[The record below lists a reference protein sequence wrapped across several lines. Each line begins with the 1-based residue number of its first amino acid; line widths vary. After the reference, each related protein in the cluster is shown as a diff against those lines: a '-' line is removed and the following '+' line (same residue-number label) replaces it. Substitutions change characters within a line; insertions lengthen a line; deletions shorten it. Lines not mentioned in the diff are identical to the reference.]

1 MCFEQVHVKA
11 KLCYTFHYFLSFWLH
26 HMALRIL
33 VPQRGMEPVPTVWK
47 AWNLNHWTTREVP
60 PLSSRSVR
68 QGKISQ
74 SPWVEKERVSLLL
87 FHPNPELSLSAG
99 PAQCSETL
107 LLDSSTWGHQ
117 ALISAPSTPEGCQN
131 PKFKFAQNRKCTQG
145 KSNFK
150 VLSGSLSL
158 SLVLFAMLSE
168 FFSLTFLLT
177 SIHCGF

>member
-1 MCFEQVHVKA
+1 MCFEQHVHVKA
-11 KLCYTFHYFLSFWLH
+11 RLCYTFHYFLSHFFGCTIWH
-26 HMALRIL
+26 SRSQF
-33 VPQRGMEPVPTVWK
+33 PNQG
-47 AWNLNHWTTREVP
+47 WNLCPLYGKHGVSTTGPPGKSLLSLLTLLDKEKFLRVPGWRE
-60 PLSSRSVR
+60 RD
-68 QGKISQ
+68 
-74 SPWVEKERVSLLL
+74 VSLLL

-99 PAQCSETL
+99 PAQCGETL

-158 SLVLFAMLSE
+158 SLVLFSMLSV
-168 FFSLTFLLT
+168 FLTYLSCV
-177 SIHCGF
+177 SIK